1 MREPRWRRSCGP
13 GPSLSPL
20 GPGSGTGDGQKEE
33 AETLQAQMKPSSPPV
48 CLTLPQ
54 CLCCLFSR
62 SLASLSKLYTA
73 PGSTRLEP
81 RAPREFFFSHRGYS
95 FTKQR
100 RKRGHREFV
109 FSYPN
114 PGIGCTI
121 PCSVVWGKFLRRESV
136 VVCLCYSFRFSFDVV
151 GKNVLHV
158 NVFILRVFSCGRSPR
173 PL

>member
-54 CLCCLFSR
+54 CLCCLFSH
-62 SLASLSKLYTA
+62 SLASLSKLYTT

-81 RAPREFFFSHRGYS
+81 RAPREFFSRIVGTRS
-95 FTKQR
+95 R
-100 RKRGHREFV
+100 SRDEREATV
-109 FSYPN
+109 NLSSV
-114 PGIGCTI
+114 TRI
-121 PCSVVWGKFLRRESV
+121 PALGVRSLALWFGES
-136 VVCLCYSFRFSFDVV
+136 S
-151 GKNVLHV
+151 
-158 NVFILRVFSCGRSPR
+158 
-173 PL
+173 